1 MKTKMGRPMLAK
13 TAKDVLIG
21 ARFGVEEAKKVH
33 AAVKRANIGKSEWVR
48 KTLLAAAD

>member
-1 MKTKMGRPMLAK
+1 MGRPMLAK